1 MYGKL
6 VFGVGIYEPGPHSA
20 KVGGRLTRPYVAWK
34 NMLYRCCSHTGQA
47 RNLAYRDVV
56 VAPEFLRFQAFA
68 DWYVPNEVAGWDID
82 KDVLCPGSKTY
93 SSSTCCFLPPELNRL
108 FKVSPRKN
116 PDLPTGVVINQGK
129 HIQAQIGLAGR
140 LKYLGLFS
148 TIEDARKA
156 YLTAKKAEIR
166 RLVSL
171 HRGQLTDRVI
181 EAIDRF
187 PIETI

>member
-1 MYGKL
+1 M
-6 VFGVGIYEPGPHSA
+6 
-20 KVGGRLTRPYVAWK
+20 
-34 NMLYRCCSHTGQA
+34 
-47 RNLAYRDVV
+47 
-56 VAPEFLRFQAFA
+56 
-68 DWYVPNEVAGWDID
+68 
-82 KDVLCPGSKTY
+82 
-93 SSSTCCFLPPELNRL
+93 
-108 FKVSPRKN
+108 
-116 PDLPTGVVINQGK
+116 PTGVVINQGK